1 MHATG
6 VLGDITTNCAGNLRR
21 WVWCIEQ
28 TQRPYLLGNRKVG
41 HPRLDPRQ
49 LIHWIHRENPIE
61 PRHAQQYTL
70 GMGHGTAGQTSSC
83 TSGNNG
89 YLMGV
94 TQLHN
99 QLNLFNGR
107 G

>member
-1 MHATG
+1 
-6 VLGDITTNCAGNLRR
+6 
-21 WVWCIEQ
+21 
-28 TQRPYLLGNRKVG
+28 
-41 HPRLDPRQ
+41 
-49 LIHWIHRENPIE
+49 
-61 PRHAQQYTL
+61 
-70 GMGHGTAGQTSSC
+70 MGHGTAGQTSSC